1 VEQRSIAEV
10 GVINR
15 SNYLLARNFLAYLR
29 DVTQINP
36 ISAERYWAYMKH
48 LLLWADHVPLSQSVE
63 IRPAFAAYLT
73 TGQQPVRSKVLAPLT
88 MKKIFQ
94 TAKRFFTWARTTYPR
109 DFRTVPASWIQALR
123 LPRAP
128 QTVTEHDFV
137 KLEEVRE
144 LANLKVDASD
154 LATQRDQATAT
165 MLFLSGIRASAF
177 GSLTLACVDLVSR
190 TIKQWPSL
198 GVKTKNKKSATTYL
212 LDIPDLSLV
221 VAKWDARIRSLLPL
235 TAPWYTPVTS
245 QWGEQKLSAD
255 APGQNRNTALGKRLR
270 LLFAKAGL
278 PYRSPHKFRHGHAV
292 FSLQHAKTMADYKAV
307 SMNLMHND
315 IRVTDSIYAPLA
327 RDEVKERIA
336 DLTGP
341 TSANQVVAGPQGPDR
356 NHLTDDELLSTLA
369 QRLKSGGR

>member
-1 VEQRSIAEV
+1 
-10 GVINR
+10 
-15 SNYLLARNFLAYLR
+15 
-29 DVTQINP
+29 
-36 ISAERYWAYMKH
+36 
-48 LLLWADHVPLSQSVE
+48 VE
-63 IRPAFAAYLT
+63 IRPAFATYLT
-73 TGQQPVRSKVLAPLT
+73 TARQPGFLPTLTLKTPTVLAPLT
-88 MKKIFQ
+88 VKKIFQ

-109 DFRTVPASWIQALR
+109 DFRSVPMSWIEALR

-137 KLEEVRE
+137 KLDEVRQ
-144 LANLKVDASD
+144 LARVEIHPSD
-154 LATQRDQATAT
+154 LATQRDQAAAV

-177 GSLTLACVDLVSR
+177 GSLTLACVDLVAR

-221 VAKWDARIRSLLPL
+221 VAKWDVRIRSCLPL
-235 TAPWYTPVTS
+235 TALWYTPVIS
-245 QWGEQKLSAD
+245 RWSEQRLSPD

-278 PYRSPHKFRHGHAV
+278 PYRSPHKFRHGNAV

-315 IRVTDSIYAPLA
+315 IRVTDGIYAPLA
-327 RDEVKERIA
+327 RDEVKARIA
-336 DLTGP
+336 ELTGA
-341 TSANQVVAGPQGPDR
+341 SAASQAVGGQSVPSTLST
-356 NHLTDDELLSTLA
+356 NHLTNEQLIQTLA
-369 QRLKSGGR
+369 QRLNSEGH

>member
-1 VEQRSIAEV
+1 L
-10 GVINR
+10 INR

-29 DVTQINP
+29 DVTQVNP

-48 LLLWADHVPLSQSVE
+48 LLLWADVVPLSGATN
-63 IRPAFAAYLT
+63 IHPAFATYLT
-73 TGQQPVRSKVLAPLT
+73 TGQRQTQSKILAPLT
-88 MKKIFQ
+88 VKKIFQ

-109 DFRTVPASWIQALR
+109 DFRTVPMSWIQALR
-123 LPRAP
+123 LPRTSQAP
-128 QTVTEHDFV
+128 TEHEFV
-137 KLEEVRE
+137 KLEEVRQ
-144 LANLKVDASD
+144 LAKVEIHPSD
-154 LATQRDQATAT
+154 LATQRDQAAAV

-221 VAKWDARIRSLLPL
+221 VARWDARIRSLLPV

-245 QWGEQKLSAD
+245 RWGEQKLSAD
-255 APGQNRNTALGKRLR
+255 GPGQNRNTALGKRLR

-292 FSLQHAKTMADYKAV
+292 FALQHAKTMADYKAV

-315 IRVTDSIYAPLA
+315 IRVTDGIYAPLA
-327 RDEVKERIA
+327 RAEVKERIA

-341 TSANQVVAGPQGPDR
+341 TSVNQVADGQRGLVT
-356 NHLTDDELLSTLA
+356 NHLTNDELLQTLA